1 MTDGVR
7 VRGVLVALDE
17 PVSPPLPLEFIAWPK
32 DYGSILRAPIFDDHA
47 VLAPSLDTKWGPAEH
62 HGVALGGQHIPARDL
77 YFAEYADRQGALVT
91 AAYHAAR
98 TARFE
103 WGETPRVTAP
113 RIPAPRITP
122 PRLG

>member
-1 MTDGVR
+1 VADQAALSPHDADAEEAALGAA
-7 VRGVLVALDE
+7 LVSTTALE
-17 PVSPPLPLEFIAWPK
+17 TL
-32 DYGSILRAPIFDDHA
+32 
-47 VLAPSLDTKWGPAEH
+47 LAPSLDTKWGPAEH

-103 WGETPRVTAP
+103 WGER
-113 RIPAPRITP
+113 
-122 PRLG
+122 